1 MWVWFVVPVADPE
14 PVCPRGSV
22 IGTSDSSACAE
33 LHFTQILVS
42 AQTSRFR
49 MARTGFWYERL
60 SVSYQGF
67 AKALQPGDQKSA
79 LPDLVLALTPHELV
93 QILLLN

>member
-1 MWVWFVVPVADPE
+1 
-14 PVCPRGSV
+14 
-22 IGTSDSSACAE
+22 
-33 LHFTQILVS
+33 
-42 AQTSRFR
+42 